1 MNPCYLTGLD
11 KALLESLKKDHSLV
25 ITLEDGQVEGGYGQ
39 MVASYYGD
47 SAMKV
52 KNFGISKAFHT
63 EFTTDGILAD
73 HGMTVDSLVEYMT
86 K

>member
-1 MNPCYLTGLD
+1 M
-11 KALLESLKKDHSLV
+11 
-25 ITLEDGQVEGGYGQ
+25 EGGYGQ

-73 HGMTVDSLVEYMT
+73 HGMTVDSLEEYMT